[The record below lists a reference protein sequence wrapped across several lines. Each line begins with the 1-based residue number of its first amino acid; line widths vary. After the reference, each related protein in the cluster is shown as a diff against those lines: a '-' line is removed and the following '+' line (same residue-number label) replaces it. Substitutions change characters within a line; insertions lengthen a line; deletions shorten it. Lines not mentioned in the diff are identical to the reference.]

1 MQLHALLAR
10 DLGFASSSELAEVL
24 TPQQINQKMVEYEF
38 HGFGIEWALLAT
50 ALINEMRSARSE
62 EYDREKH
69 GTTPQRVIHDVL
81 GR

>member
-1 MQLHALLAR
+1 MLAK
-10 DLGFASSSELAEVL
+10 DLGFATSEAL
-24 TPQQINQKMVEYEF
+24 TDTLSAKEIDQKRIEYEF